1 MLLASV
7 RITVR
12 IAPGFRSKKKT
23 TRAIVEK
30 IHRHFNVSVLELGN
44 PDHPAE
50 SVIGVAA
57 LGLGRR
63 EIRSVLDRVVDAVA
77 SHPRAEVVAVERVD
91 H

>member
-1 MLLASV
+1 MLIASL

-23 TRAIVEK
+23 TRVIVEK
-30 IHRHFNVSVLELGN
+30 IHRHFNVSVIELGN
-44 PDHPAE
+44 PDHPSE

-63 EIRSVLDRVVDAVA
+63 EIRSVLDRVLDAVA
-77 SHPRAEVVAVERVD
+77 SHPRAEVVSIDRDD